1 MQRLILDFQTNP
13 DAYRQPN
20 FVSRKRT
27 VYRQPSTVSRQPAV
41 VTFGEIMMRLT
52 APGQQRFAQ
61 ASALGITYGGGE
73 ANTAAALAQM
83 GVAAA
88 HVTVFPDNDLGRAAG
103 AFFQKSG
110 IDTSH
115 FLYGNGR
122 LGLYF
127 MEVGAGIRPSRIV
140 YDRYESAFAKLE
152 PADFDWAHILA
163 GAHWFHWTGIT
174 PAVSASAAEATAA
187 AINVARKLGIT
198 ISADVNYRRVLWQYG
213 KTASEVMPALVEGC
227 EVIVCTQGDAADI
240 FGIQSTDF
248 QDMARKMMTR
258 FPNLKQ
264 IIATRRDTLS
274 ANHNRLTGLYY
285 DGKDYLESPT
295 FDINP
300 IVDRIG
306 GGDAFMAGFI
316 YGSLQQQGPAH
327 ALAFATAAS
336 VLKHSIE
343 GDFNL
348 VSAGEVEQILQG
360 DTSGRLLR

>member
-1 MQRLILDFQTNP
+1 MAN
-13 DAYRQPN
+13 
-20 FVSRKRT
+20 
-27 VYRQPSTVSRQPAV
+27 V

-61 ASALGITYGGGE
+61 ASSLGITYGGGE

-83 GVAAA
+83 GVSAA
-88 HVTVFPDNDLGRAAG
+88 HVTVFPDNDLGRAAA

-110 IDTSH
+110 ISTAHIS
-115 FLYGNGR
+115 FGPGR

-152 PADFDWAHILA
+152 PAAFDWKAILSDA
-163 GAHWFHWTGIT
+163 RWFHWTGIT
-174 PAVSASAAEATAA
+174 PAVSAAA
-187 AINVARKLGIT
+187 AQACTDALRTARRLGIT
-198 ISADVNYRRVLWQYG
+198 VSADVNYRRVLWQYG
-213 KTASEVMPALVEGC
+213 KTAADVMPALVELC
-227 EVIVCTQGDAADI
+227 DVAVCTQGDAEDI

-248 QDMARKMMTR
+248 QDMARQMKAR

-274 ANHNRLTGLYY
+274 ANHNRLTGLCF
-285 DGKDYLESPT
+285 DGEGCHESPT
-295 FDINP
+295 FDMNP

-306 GGDAFMAGFI
+306 GGDAFMAGYI
-316 YGSLQQQGPAH
+316 YGSLHYEDAAK
-327 ALAFATAAS
+327 ALSFATAAS
-336 VLKHSIE
+336 ALKHTIE

-348 VSAGEVEQILQG
+348 VTAAEVEQVVQG
-360 DTSGRLLR
+360 DVSGRLLR